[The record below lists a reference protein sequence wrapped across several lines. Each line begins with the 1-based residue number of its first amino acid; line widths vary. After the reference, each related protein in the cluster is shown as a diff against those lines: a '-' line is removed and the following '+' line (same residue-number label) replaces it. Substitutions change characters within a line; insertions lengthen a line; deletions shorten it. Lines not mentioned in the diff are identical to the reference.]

1 MFANKGAMGQKY
13 FEEWLFIK
21 ENEKSTLTTK
31 SDKHSTS
38 FPFRVK
44 ENVFGKCTISY
55 RVFET

>member
-1 MFANKGAMGQKY
+1 MGQKY